1 MIFPN
6 ARRNNAR
13 YRGPMESWKTDTF
26 FVEAG
31 RNLQVVRQKLE
42 SLQVEL
48 SAVQQ
53 QADKP
58 ETMLGKER
66 INQLIDQMDRVKG
79 AVN

>member
-13 YRGPMESWKTDTF
+13 YRGPMESRKTDTF
-26 FVEAG
+26 LVEAS
-31 RNLQVVRQKLE
+31 RNLEAVRQKFE
-42 SLQVEL
+42 EL
-48 SAVQQ
+48 KTGLDEIQK
-53 QADKP
+53 QAENP
-58 ETMLGKER
+58 ETMLTKER